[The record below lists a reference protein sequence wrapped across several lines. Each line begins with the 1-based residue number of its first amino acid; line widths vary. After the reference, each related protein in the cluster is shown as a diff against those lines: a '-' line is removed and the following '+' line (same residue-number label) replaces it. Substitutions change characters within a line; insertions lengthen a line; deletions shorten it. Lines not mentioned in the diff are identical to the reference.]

1 MFAIGHFALGYLI
14 GRGSAKFAQVKVNL
28 PLLLLAS
35 VLPDIDLLLRFL
47 MHRGPTHSLIT
58 LTVLMIPFFAVY
70 RKQAI
75 PYFAALLSH
84 VLIGDFFAGGNELFW
99 PLSQGW
105 FGALNLEVHS
115 LPNVLLEL
123 GLFLLTVPIMF
134 KLGDLKSLLKPH
146 NRNWAL
152 IIPFG
157 AVLGPLLSAG
167 RGQEYALPILLV
179 VPSLFYIGLFA
190 YSIFI
195 EFRAGH
201 NQNKESLDSPISSST
216 LTNSQLFKPKRI
228 QIEN

>member
-134 KLGDLKSLLKPH
+134 KLGDLKLSLIH
-146 NRNWAL
+146 
-152 IIPFG
+152 I
-157 AVLGPLLSAG
+157 
-167 RGQEYALPILLV
+167 
-179 VPSLFYIGLFA
+179 
-190 YSIFI
+190 
-195 EFRAGH
+195 
-201 NQNKESLDSPISSST
+201 
-216 LTNSQLFKPKRI
+216 
-228 QIEN
+228 